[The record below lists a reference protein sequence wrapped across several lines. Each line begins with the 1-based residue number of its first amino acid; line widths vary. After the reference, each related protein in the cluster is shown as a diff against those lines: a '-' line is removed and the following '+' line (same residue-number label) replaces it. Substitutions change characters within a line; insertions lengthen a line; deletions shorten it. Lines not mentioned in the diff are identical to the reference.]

1 MSQVT
6 TSSYWIL
13 RLLLGISDEF
23 HSAWFWEEPPV
34 TFQHHPAMPKAW
46 GLPLPAGRFE
56 TKGAAEK
63 LDAAGK
69 SGGAWKR
76 QLPPE
81 AAGALVALTKHLG
94 PWGKTAGK
102 MGSFTSWRV
111 LT

>member
-1 MSQVT
+1 LGSQIKI
-6 TSSYWIL
+6 S
-13 RLLLGISDEF
+13 LGLVLAEQ
-23 HSAWFWEEPPV
+23 PPV

-81 AAGALVALTKHLG
+81 AAGALVAGAKKEPG
-94 PWGKTAGK
+94 AMGKTAEKWLGLHLK
-102 MGSFTSWRV
+102 ESFDMTKRW
-111 LT
+111 LF